1 MSDLITNFVQGNL
14 NIAKKR
20 LFLPTCM
27 GGLGLF
33 ELDTFLAA
41 QQCAWIS
48 RAQDL
53 NDKWKILLYY
63 FSLGNVNNIRTSQ
76 VNMETCPVLY
86 GIVENYEKFLGGY
99 SKHNENFWESHIFE
113 NDAHMVSLRQKI
125 RLTGAFF
132 DEDFFNNER
141 QKILRLKVKDF
152 YVDKNTL
159 VSFENFRV
167 NFNLELTR
175 EQFNKLKDM
184 CKMAKT
190 KYSKSDPNKE
200 KCLDISDFMNRKKRG
215 SKRYRKMLIGDIESY
230 IPHNM
235 VKYSETTE
243 TVIDLETSK
252 KLNTLWA
259 NTALGNN
266 TRTFLFK
273 LHNNTLGYNQAV
285 SHFVRGHS
293 PNCTFCD
300 ILGNQDINPESPL
313 HLFFQCQAVE
323 NLTNEIFSWILDID
337 TVVSRQ
343 EFFTLFNRADHRKN
357 DALNIFSKIV
367 LKYYWDCKQRFC
379 LPNLENAKTVLKSEQ
394 KILTSC
400 NKKIFKIMDNSGIDL
415 NRE

>member
-1 MSDLITNFVQGNL
+1 
-14 NIAKKR
+14 
-20 LFLPTCM
+20 
-27 GGLGLF
+27 
-33 ELDTFLAA
+33 
-41 QQCAWIS
+41 
-48 RAQDL
+48 
-53 NDKWKILLYY
+53 
-63 FSLGNVNNIRTSQ
+63 
-76 VNMETCPVLY
+76 
-86 GIVENYEKFLGGY
+86 
-99 SKHNENFWESHIFE
+99 
-113 NDAHMVSLRQKI
+113 
-125 RLTGAFF
+125 
-132 DEDFFNNER
+132 
-141 QKILRLKVKDF
+141 
-152 YVDKNTL
+152 
-159 VSFENFRV
+159 
-167 NFNLELTR
+167 
-175 EQFNKLKDM
+175 
-184 CKMAKT
+184 
-190 KYSKSDPNKE
+190 
-200 KCLDISDFMNRKKRG
+200 
-215 SKRYRKMLIGDIESY
+215 MLIGDIESY

-394 KILTSC
+394 KILKSC
-400 NKKIFKIMDNSGIDL
+400 NKNFFTIMDNSGIDL